1 MNEQKK
7 MDEQKK
13 KKNKT
18 RKKRTFSSLF
28 HDDRFLRVFSIFAA
42 IVTWFIVAMNIS
54 PETSRVI
61 QDVPVQISTD
71 GMTLS
76 VIGDTQQTVDV
87 VIRGARNVVGG
98 ITADD
103 ITVTAVLDKVDGPG
117 TYDLDL
123 RVSKRTPN
131 SEYEIVS
138 YPSQITKVRF
148 DTVVTKELE
157 VETDVSGIK
166 VADGFVKVRSTAQ
179 PAKITISGPETEVE
193 QITRCVA
200 KAELGDVLKQTVT
213 VSAGLTFYN
222 AEGTEISA
230 DRLTLSEDKVQV
242 TVPILKTKEVPIS
255 FDYLNMPDGFDI
267 SKLPYTV
274 TPSILEVA
282 GPEDKVDSLSTLNLG
297 YIDFK
302 NLGLDAQL
310 TYDVVVPTN
319 FTNLSGQEQVTVKFD
334 TTGYESQVFT
344 VPNVRVVNVPEGY
357 TVTAESDSVSNVT
370 IIGTSEVM
378 ETLAAT
384 DLVAEVDMDAV
395 EIAEGRMSVAVNIY
409 APSKGQL
416 WAYGEYTVTVNVSKN

>member
-157 VETDVSGIK
+157 VETDVYGY
-166 VADGFVKVRSTAQ
+166 DT
-179 PAKITISGPETEVE
+179 
-193 QITRCVA
+193 
-200 KAELGDVLKQTVT
+200 
-213 VSAGLTFYN
+213 GLLFQ
-222 AEGTEISA
+222 
-230 DRLTLSEDKVQV
+230 DRKPKWSRL
-242 TVPILKTKEVPIS
+242 
-255 FDYLNMPDGFDI
+255 PD
-267 SKLPYTV
+267 
-274 TPSILEVA
+274 A
-282 GPEDKVDSLSTLNLG
+282 WQRQN
-297 YIDFK
+297 
-302 NLGLDAQL
+302 
-310 TYDVVVPTN
+310 
-319 FTNLSGQEQVTVKFD
+319 
-334 TTGYESQVFT
+334 
-344 VPNVRVVNVPEGY
+344 
-357 TVTAESDSVSNVT
+357 SV
-370 IIGTSEVM
+370 M
-378 ETLAAT
+378 C
-384 DLVAEVDMDAV
+384 
-395 EIAEGRMSVAVNIY
+395 
-409 APSKGQL
+409 
-416 WAYGEYTVTVNVSKN
+416 